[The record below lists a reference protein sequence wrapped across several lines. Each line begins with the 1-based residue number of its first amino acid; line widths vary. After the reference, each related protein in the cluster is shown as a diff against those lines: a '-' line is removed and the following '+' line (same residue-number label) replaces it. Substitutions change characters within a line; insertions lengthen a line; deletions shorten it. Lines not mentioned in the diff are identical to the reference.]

1 VELLKHITGFAHAP
15 ITMSAFILAVTL
27 NPVRTDWLLHVVD
40 ALLLKH
46 TTFYRNSVFMCFIF
60 QNK

>member
-1 VELLKHITGFAHAP
+1 MELLKEITGFAHAP

-27 NPVRTDWLLHVVD
+27 NPVRTHWLLHVMYF
-40 ALLLKH
+40 LLLKH
-46 TTFYRNSVFMCFIF
+46 TAFYRHSVFMCFIF